1 MPNWTDIDRRHA
13 RIGLLL
19 IAALTAACV
28 IVFFIDAIRRASVEG
43 PEITVSTERA
53 PGITPGTAVWVA
65 GRPVG
70 RVLSVR
76 FLPPADGA
84 DRIVIR
90 AVLERG
96 VDEVLRADAHAVLHP
111 GGLLEP
117 VVVAIDPGTGSLPRW
132 DLARPIPSGVTTMTP
147 ERLREMGKT
156 LADVGVGLADEAGR
170 LRRRIDT
177 GGGTLARLVE
187 RPAVLADATASL
199 ARLDT
204 LVRSGDVGGTFGRLM
219 SDTAMGSRLRRIRH
233 RLAVL
238 DTLNARERAT
248 ASYEEMARAV
258 DDFQT
263 RLARMSAR
271 LDAGEGTAG
280 RALHDGAIA
289 RQMAL
294 LHARM
299 DSLTVELMKRPD
311 RWLRVKIF

>member
-1 MPNWTDIDRRHA
+1 MRHWTDNDRRNA

-28 IVFFIDAIRRASVEG
+28 TIFFIDSIRRATVEG
-43 PEITVSTERA
+43 PEITVAAQRA
-53 PGITPGTAVWVA
+53 PGIVPGTAVWVA

-70 RVLSVR
+70 RVLSVT

-132 DLARPIPSGVTTMTP
+132 DLARPIPSGTTSMTP
-147 ERLREMGKT
+147 ERLLEMGKT
-156 LADVGVGLADEAGR
+156 LADAGVGLADEAGR
-170 LRRRIDT
+170 LRRRVDA

-187 RPAVLADATASL
+187 HPAVLADAGASL

-219 SDTAMGSRLRRIRH
+219 ADTAMGSRLRRIRH

-258 DDFQT
+258 ADFQT
-263 RLARMSAR
+263 RLTRMSAR

-289 RQMAL
+289 RQTTL
-294 LHARM
+294 LRARM